1 MFKYQDILIYRF
13 YLDIVSLFLQ
23 KEGVIMAL
31 AFGLF
36 LVTLIFIIWQPK
48 GLQIGTTA
56 VIGAVAAIVLGV
68 VSFDDV
74 LTVINIVWDATLAF
88 IGIIILSMV
97 LDEIGFFEWAAIKM
111 TRLSGGSGN
120 KMFVYILLLGAVVAA
135 FFANDGAALI
145 LTPILLAKMKYLKM
159 KPLPIFAFL
168 MAGGFIGDA
177 ASNPLVISNLTNIVT
192 VGYFDIGFV
201 EYAKHMFLLN
211 LLSIIASIV
220 VLWIYFRKD
229 IPLHVNVDELPEAS
243 SVIKSQIMFKIS
255 WAFLVLLMAGYFIGD
270 MLHLPVSL
278 FALGGALLFLAI
290 ANHYK
295 AVKPIMTIKA
305 APWQVVWF
313 SIGLYVVV
321 YGLKNAGLTDI
332 IASWIAELIAQGNVI
347 AVIGTGFLSAVI
359 SSIMN
364 NMPTIM
370 IMDIA
375 IDKVG
380 YVGNEALVYAN
391 ILGSNLGPKM
401 TPIGSL
407 ATLLW
412 LHVLA
417 QKGVKIGWG
426 EYMRVGL
433 VVTPPV
439 LFIALLGL
447 I

>member
-1 MFKYQDILIYRF
+1 MIL
-13 YLDIVSLFLQ
+13 
-23 KEGVIMAL
+23 A
-31 AFGLF
+31 AGLF
-36 LVTLIFIIWQPK
+36 LITLVFVIWQPK

-56 VIGAVAAIVLGV
+56 VIGALLALAVGV
-68 VSFDDV
+68 VSVDDV
-74 LTVINIVWDATLAF
+74 WTVTGIVWDATLAF

-97 LDEIGFFEWAAIKM
+97 LDQIGFFEWAALKM
-111 TRLSGGSGN
+111 ARLSRGN
-120 KMFVYILLLGAVVAA
+120 GNLMFVYILLLGALVAA

-145 LTPILLAKMKYLKM
+145 LTPILLAKMKHLKM
-159 KPLPIFAFL
+159 DPIAVFAFL
-168 MAGGFIGDA
+168 MAGGFIGDS

-192 VGYFDIGFV
+192 AGYFDIGFW
-201 EYAKHMFLLN
+201 EYAKTMFLPN

-220 VLWIYFRKD
+220 VLWLFFRKD
-229 IPLHVNVDELPEAS
+229 IPKHIDVENLASPE
-243 SVIKSQIMFKIS
+243 SVIKNKTMFNLS
-255 WAFLVLLMAGYFIGD
+255 WYFLALLMVGYFIGD
-270 MLHLPVSL
+270 HYHLPVSL

-290 ANHYK
+290 ATYFK
-295 AVKPIMTIKA
+295 ATKPIMTIKT

-321 YGLKNAGLTDI
+321 YGLKNAGLT
-332 IASWIAELIAQGNVI
+332 AYLAVLIDTMAGMGNTI
-347 AVIGTGFLSAVI
+347 AVIGTGFLAAI
-359 SSIMN
+359 LSSVMN

-375 IDKVG
+375 IG
-380 YVGNEALVYAN
+380 ETGHTALAYAN

-426 EYMRVGL
+426 DYMKVGL
-433 VVTPPV
+433 VITPPV
-439 LFIALLGL
+439 LLMALIGL

>member
-1 MFKYQDILIYRF
+1 MF
-13 YLDIVSLFLQ
+13 
-23 KEGVIMAL
+23 L
-31 AFGLF
+31 ASTLF
-36 LVTLIFIIWQPK
+36 LVTLIFVIWQPK
-48 GLQIGTTA
+48 GLQIGTTT
-56 VIGAVAAIVLGV
+56 VIGAIVALLIGV
-68 VSFDDV
+68 VSYQDV
-74 LTVINIVWDATLAF
+74 ETVISIVWDATLAF

-111 TRLSGGSGN
+111 AKLSGGSGN
-120 KMFVYILLLGAVVAA
+120 KMFVYILLLGALVAA

-159 KPLPIFAFL
+159 KPLAIFAFL
-168 MAGGFIGDA
+168 MAGGFIGDS

-192 VGYFDIGFV
+192 AGYFDIGFV
-201 EYAKHMFLLN
+201 EYAKNMFLPN
-211 LLSIIASIV
+211 LLSIIASIAI
-220 VLWIYFRKD
+220 LWVYFRKD
-229 IPLHVNVDELPEAS
+229 IPLKVDVSELPEPV
-243 SVIKSQIMFKIS
+243 SVIKNMTMFKIS
-255 WAFLVLLMAGYFIGD
+255 WFFLAFLMIGYFVGD
-270 MLHLPVSL
+270 HYDLPISL
-278 FALGGALLFLAI
+278 FALGGALIFLAI

-295 AVKPIMTIKA
+295 AVKPAKIIKE

-321 YGLKNAGLTDI
+321 YGLKNAGLTDE
-332 IASWIAELIAQGNVI
+332 IATWIEFLSHQGE
-347 AVIGTGFLSAVI
+347 AVAIIGTGFLSGII
-359 SSIMN
+359 SSVMN

-380 YVGNEALVYAN
+380 YAGNEALVYAN

-426 EYMRVGL
+426 EYMKVGL
-433 VVTPPV
+433 VITPPV
-439 LFIALLGL
+439 LLVALLGL

>member
-1 MFKYQDILIYRF
+1 MF
-13 YLDIVSLFLQ
+13 
-23 KEGVIMAL
+23 L
-31 AFGLF
+31 AFSVF
-36 LVTLIFIIWQPK
+36 LVTLLFIIWQPK
-48 GLQIGTTA
+48 GLQIGTSA
-56 VIGAVAAIVLGV
+56 VVGAIVALVVGV
-68 VSFDDV
+68 VSFEDV
-74 LTVINIVWDATLAF
+74 ITVTSIVWDATLAF
-88 IGIIILSMV
+88 IGIIILSLV

-111 TRLSGGSGN
+111 AKLSGGNGN

-159 KPLPIFAFL
+159 KPLAIFAFL
-168 MAGGFIGDA
+168 MAGGFIGDS

-192 VGYFDIGFV
+192 VGYFDIGFL
-201 EYAKHMFLLN
+201 EYAKNMFIPN
-211 LLSIIASIV
+211 LLSIFASIV

-229 IPLHVNVDELPEAS
+229 IPFTIDVSQLPEAS
-243 SVIKSQIMFKIS
+243 SVIKNQTMFKIS
-255 WAFLVLLMAGYFIGD
+255 WVFLVLLMAGYFVGD
-270 MLHLPVSL
+270 YYNLPVSV
-278 FALGGALLFLAI
+278 FALGGALVFLAI
-290 ANHYK
+290 AKYFK
-295 AVKPIMTIKA
+295 AVKPLETIKA

-313 SIGLYVVV
+313 SVGLYVVV
-321 YGLKNAGLTDI
+321 YGLKNAGLTDV
-332 IASWIAELIAQGNVI
+332 IASWIVELSHQGDVVAI
-347 AVIGTGFLSAVI
+347 LGTGFLSAVI
-359 SSIMN
+359 SSVMN

-417 QKGVKIGWG
+417 QKGVKITWS
-426 EYMRVGL
+426 EYMKVGL
-433 VVTPPV
+433 VITPPV
-439 LFIALLGL
+439 LLVALLGL
-447 I
+447 L

>member
-1 MFKYQDILIYRF
+1 ML
-13 YLDIVSLFLQ
+13 LASSLFL
-23 KEGVIMAL
+23 L
-31 AFGLF
+31 
-36 LVTLIFIIWQPK
+36 TLTFVIWQPK

-56 VIGAVAAIVLGV
+56 VIGAVLALIVGV
-68 VSFDDV
+68 VSFQDV
-74 LTVINIVWDATLAF
+74 YTVIDIVWDATLAF
-88 IGIIILSMV
+88 IGIIILSLV

-111 TRLSGGSGN
+111 AKLSKGSGN
-120 KMFVYILLLGAVVAA
+120 KMFVYTLLLGAIVAA

-145 LTPILLAKMKYLKM
+145 LTPILLAQMKYLKM
-159 KPLPIFAFL
+159 KPLAIFAFL

-177 ASNPLVISNLTNIVT
+177 ASNPLVISNLTNIVSA
-192 VGYFDIGFV
+192 GYFDIGFV
-201 EYAKHMFLLN
+201 EYVKNMFLPN
-211 LLSIIASIV
+211 LLSIFASIV

-229 IPLHVNVDELPEAS
+229 IPLTVDVNLLPEAS
-243 SVIKSQIMFKIS
+243 SVIKNHTMFRLSWWFLALLLLGYLVGDYYNLPIS
-255 WAFLVLLMAGYFIGD
+255 V
-270 MLHLPVSL
+270 
-278 FALGGALLFLAI
+278 FALGGALVFLAI
-290 ANHYK
+290 ANYYK
-295 AVKPIMTIKA
+295 AVKPMATIKA

-321 YGLKNAGLTDI
+321 YGLKNAGLTDV
-332 IASWIAELIAQGNVI
+332 IASWIVVLQSYGH
-347 AVIGTGFLSAVI
+347 AVAIIGTGFLSGII

-380 YVGNEALVYAN
+380 YVGNESLVYAN

-417 QKGVKIGWG
+417 QKGVKIGWI
-426 EYMRVGL
+426 EYMKVGL
-433 VVTPPV
+433 VITPPV
-439 LFIALLGL
+439 LFVALLGL
-447 I
+447 L

>member
-1 MFKYQDILIYRF
+1 ML
-13 YLDIVSLFLQ
+13 
-23 KEGVIMAL
+23 L
-31 AFGLF
+31 AFIIFAITLLF
-36 LVTLIFIIWQPK
+36 VIWQPR

-56 VIGAVAAIVLGV
+56 VLGAIVALLVGV
-68 VSFDDV
+68 VDMDDV
-74 LTVINIVWDATLAF
+74 MTVTGIVWDATLAF
-88 IGIIILSMV
+88 IGIILLSMV

-111 TRLSGGSGN
+111 AKLSGGSGN
-120 KMFVYILLLGAVVAA
+120 KMFVYILLLGAIVAA

-145 LTPILLAKMKYLKM
+145 LTPILLAKMKHLKM
-159 KPLPIFAFL
+159 NPVAVFAFL
-168 MAGGFIGDA
+168 IAGGFIGDS

-192 VGYFDIGFV
+192 AGYFDIGFW
-201 EYAKHMFLLN
+201 EYAKNMFLPN
-211 LLSIIASIV
+211 LLSIIASIA
-220 VLWIYFRKD
+220 VLWFYFRKD
-229 IPLHVNVDELPEAS
+229 IPLTVDVTQLPEPA
-243 SVIKSQIMFKIS
+243 SVIRNQTMFKFS
-255 WAFLVLLMAGYFIGD
+255 WFFLALLMVGYFIGD
-270 MLHLPVSL
+270 HYDLPVSI
-278 FALGGALLFLAI
+278 FALGGGLLFLMI
-290 ANHYK
+290 ADHYK

-321 YGLKNAGLTDI
+321 YGLKNAGLTEF
-332 IASWIAELIAQGNVI
+332 IASWVTWLGTQGD
-347 AVIGTGFLSAVI
+347 AVAIIGTGFLSAII

-375 IDKVG
+375 IDHVG

-417 QKGVKIGWG
+417 QKGVKITWG
-426 EYMRVGL
+426 QYMKVGL
-433 VVTPPV
+433 LITPPV
-439 LFIALLGL
+439 LLIALLGL
-447 I
+447 V

>member
-1 MFKYQDILIYRF
+1 ML
-13 YLDIVSLFLQ
+13 LASSLF
-23 KEGVIMAL
+23 II
-31 AFGLF
+31 
-36 LVTLIFIIWQPK
+36 TLIFVIWQPK

-56 VIGAVAAIVLGV
+56 VIGAIVALLIGA
-68 VSFDDV
+68 VSYSDV
-74 LTVINIVWDATLAF
+74 FTVIDIVWDATFAF

-97 LDEIGFFEWAAIKM
+97 LDQIGFFEWAAIKM
-111 TRLSGGSGN
+111 AKLSKGSGN
-120 KMFVYILLLGAVVAA
+120 RMFVYILLLGALVAA

-159 KPLPIFAFL
+159 NPLAIFAFL
-168 MAGGFIGDA
+168 MAGGFIGDS

-201 EYAKHMFLLN
+201 EYAKNMFLPN
-211 LLSIIASIV
+211 LLSIFASIV
-220 VLWIYFRKD
+220 VLWIYFRKE
-229 IPLHVNVDELPEAS
+229 IPLKVDVSTLPEAS
-243 SVIKSQIMFKIS
+243 SVIKNQIMFKLS
-255 WAFLVLLMAGYFIGD
+255 WFFLALLMIGYFIGD
-270 MLHLPVSL
+270 FYNFPVSL
-278 FALGGALLFLAI
+278 FALGGALIFLAI
-290 ANHYK
+290 ANHFK
-295 AVKPIMTIKA
+295 AVKPVLIIKE

-321 YGLKNAGLTDI
+321 YGLKNAGLTDTV
-332 IASWIAELIAQGNVI
+332 ASWIVALQTQGEAI
-347 AVIGTGFLSAVI
+347 AVIGTGFLAAGL

-375 IDKVG
+375 IDQVG

-426 EYMRVGL
+426 EYMKVGL
-433 VVTPPV
+433 VITPPV
-439 LFIALLGL
+439 LFVALLGL
-447 I
+447 V

>member
-1 MFKYQDILIYRF
+1 MF
-13 YLDIVSLFLQ
+13 
-23 KEGVIMAL
+23 L
-31 AFGLF
+31 ASTLF
-36 LVTLIFIIWQPK
+36 LVTLLFVIWQPK

-56 VIGAVAAIVLGV
+56 VIGAIIALIIGV
-68 VSFDDV
+68 VSTDDV
-74 LTVINIVWDATLAF
+74 VSVIDIVWDATLSF
-88 IGIIILSMV
+88 IGIIILSLV

-111 TRLSGGSGN
+111 AKLSGGSGN
-120 KMFVYILLLGAVVAA
+120 KMFVYILILGALVAA

-159 KPLPIFAFL
+159 KPLAIFAFL
-168 MAGGFIGDA
+168 MAGGFIGDS

-192 VGYFDIGFV
+192 AGYFDIGFV
-201 EYAKHMFLLN
+201 EYAKQMFLPN
-211 LLSIIASIV
+211 LLSVIASIAI
-220 VLWIYFRKD
+220 LWVYFRKD
-229 IPLHVNVDELPEAS
+229 IPLTVDVSELPEAA
-243 SVIKSQIMFKIS
+243 SVIKNQTMFKIS
-255 WAFLVLLMAGYFIGD
+255 WFFLALLMVGYFVGD
-270 MLHLPVSL
+270 HYNLPISV
-278 FALGGALLFLAI
+278 FALGGALVFLAI

-295 AVKPIMTIKA
+295 AVKPMMTIKA

-321 YGLKNAGLTDI
+321 YGLKNAGLTDV
-332 IASWIAELIAQGNVI
+332 IASWIEMLSHQGDTVAI
-347 AVIGTGFLSAVI
+347 IGTGFLSGII

-380 YVGNEALVYAN
+380 YLGNEALVYAN

-426 EYMRVGL
+426 EYMKVGL
-433 VVTPPV
+433 VITPPV

-447 I
+447 V

>member
-1 MFKYQDILIYRF
+1 ML
-13 YLDIVSLFLQ
+13 LASALF
-23 KEGVIMAL
+23 I
-31 AFGLF
+31 
-36 LVTLIFIIWQPK
+36 VTLIFVIWQPK

-56 VIGAVAAIVLGV
+56 VIGAIVALIIGV
-68 VSFDDV
+68 VSFQDV
-74 LTVINIVWDATLAF
+74 LTVIDIVWDATLAF

-111 TRLSGGSGN
+111 AKLSGGSGN
-120 KMFVYILLLGAVVAA
+120 KMFVYILLLGALVAA

-159 KPLPIFAFL
+159 KPLAIFAFL

-192 VGYFDIGFV
+192 AGYFDIGFI
-201 EYAKHMFLLN
+201 EYMKHMFLPN

-220 VLWIYFRKD
+220 ILWIYFRKD
-229 IPLHVNVDELPEAS
+229 IPLTVDVTELPEAS
-243 SVIKSQIMFKIS
+243 SVIRNQTMFKLS
-255 WAFLVLLMAGYFIGD
+255 WWFLGLLMFGYFVGD
-270 MLHLPVSL
+270 YYDLPISV
-278 FALGGALLFLAI
+278 FALGGALVFLAI
-290 ANHYK
+290 ANYHK
-295 AVKPIMTIKA
+295 AVKPLKTIKE

-321 YGLKNAGLTDI
+321 YGLKNAGLTDMV
-332 IASWIAELIAQGNVI
+332 ASWIVALQAQGH
-347 AVIGTGFLSAVI
+347 AVAIIGTGFLSGFI
-359 SSIMN
+359 SSVMN

-380 YVGNEALVYAN
+380 YAGNEALVYAN

-426 EYMRVGL
+426 EYMKVGL
-433 VVTPPV
+433 VITPPV
-439 LFIALLGL
+439 LLVALLGL
-447 I
+447 L